1 MRKATVLIN
10 VIIIMVMLNI
20 LVLSVFIMNKNVVN
34 SRYMAIT
41 DKANDIYSNSKEQ
54 IVDFLIYDI
63 FKEALYDLKKH
74 YDKGNTEQ
82 IGDNLSTFTGIK
94 IRNLSRDIDYEL
106 KKELQGLTTSK
117 IELNNNI
124 IEFILSYKKEDNTE
138 IYYNYVL
145 KLPDFSK
152 EEDVEKLKS
161 GQIDAIYNEYKQSII
176 DEKIIN

>member
-1 MRKATVLIN
+1 M
-10 VIIIMVMLNI
+10 
-20 LVLSVFIMNKNVVN
+20 
-34 SRYMAIT
+34 
-41 DKANDIYSNSKEQ
+41 
-54 IVDFLIYDI
+54 
-63 FKEALYDLKKH
+63 
-74 YDKGNTEQ
+74 
-82 IGDNLSTFTGIK
+82 
-94 IRNLSRDIDYEL
+94 
-106 KKELQGLTTSK
+106 TTSK

>member
-106 KKELQGLTTSK
+106 KK
-117 IELNNNI
+117 N
-124 IEFILSYKKEDNTE
+124 YK
-138 IYYNYVL
+138 V
-145 KLPDFSK
+145 
-152 EEDVEKLKS
+152 
-161 GQIDAIYNEYKQSII
+161 
-176 DEKIIN
+176 

>member
-41 DKANDIYSNSKEQ
+41 DKANYIYSNSKEQ
-54 IVDFLIYDI
+54 IVEFLICDA
-63 FKEALYDLKKH
+63 FKNALYDLKKH

-82 IGDNLSTFTGIK
+82 IADNLATFTGIK